1 VKWDLSAS
9 WLIFFFFS
17 LLQSRKSSD
26 AHSLKST
33 VSMHAAKLWVIM
45 EKLHR
50 EHGFTTIQNPQ
61 PLFDE

>member
-1 VKWDLSAS
+1 
-9 WLIFFFFS
+9 
-17 LLQSRKSSD
+17 
-26 AHSLKST
+26 
-33 VSMHAAKLWVIM
+33 MHAAKLWVQVIM